1 MGSELPVPQTGK
13 IDFLKKMIVGA
24 VIGAAAIAPGLN
36 GGVLASAAG
45 IYEPALRAIV
55 NIRKD
60 FKRSFAF
67 LLPLGLGAGAGFFLF
82 AFALK
87 SIMANAQ
94 SIVIYVFIGLV
105 IGSLPSFL
113 VEANS
118 KGFRK
123 RYLIG
128 SVLAL
133 AAVITAG
140 ILGANAPD
148 PGIAAELKVV
158 DTMIYGAILAVGTV
172 IPGIS
177 TSFILMYLGVY
188 DEILAALA
196 RLDIKVLL
204 MMGLGFLMTALAII
218 RLVEVLFRKF
228 HGAAYYTVL
237 GFLIGSMVI
246 VFPGFR
252 AGWGLV
258 VDLLLFF
265 GSIVLSYVV
274 MRQSV
279 KMNGFIT

>member
-1 MGSELPVPQTGK
+1 MESEQPVQKTSKFNFIKK
-13 IDFLKKMIVGA
+13 IIVGA

-45 IYEPALRAIV
+45 IYEPAIRAIV

-60 FKRSFAF
+60 FRRSFAY
-67 LLPLGLGAGAGFFLF
+67 LLPLGIGAGAGFFLF

-113 VEANS
+113 VEANR
-118 KGFRK
+118 KGFKK

-133 AAVITAG
+133 AAVIAAG
-140 ILGANAPD
+140 ILGANAPQQNAATEL
-148 PGIAAELKVV
+148 GIVN
-158 DTMIYGAILAVGTV
+158 TMIYGAILAVGTV

-177 TSFILMYLGVY
+177 SSFILMYLGVF
-188 DEILAALA
+188 DKLLAALA

-204 MMGLGFLMTALAII
+204 TMGLGFLLMAAAII
-218 RLVEVLFRKF
+218 KLVEALFRRF
-228 HGAAYYTVL
+228 HGAAYYTVF

-252 AGWGLV
+252 TGWGLV
-258 VDLLLFF
+258 TDLSLFF
-265 GSIVLSYVV
+265 GSVAISYIV
-274 MRQSV
+274 MRLH
-279 KMNGFIT
+279 KLM